1 MIKFNEEHELFR
13 KTVREFINKEIRPNV
28 EQWESQGLTPRH
40 VWSRCGDLGFLGLPF
55 SIKSGGAGA
64 EYTFSMIFTEEMAQ
78 CGSLGVALGLA
89 VHTDMATPSLHEHGS
104 EALKEKFLRPS
115 IEGKLIGAIAV
126 TEPNCGSDVAGLN
139 TRAEK
144 KGDYYLLNG
153 TKMFIT
159 NGTQADFFTTL
170 ARTKDETGH
179 KCFSLFIVPAS
190 LAGVRRSKVLKKICH
205 LSSDT
210 AEIIFDNVK
219 VPKDNLIGEENRGFI
234 YQMEQFQYERLAAS
248 VQMLGVMKRCY
259 SLTKEYVKSRTV
271 FGNNLNELQVTKH
284 KLAQMAAEIKMVE
297 SLCHGC
303 VEFANAKK
311 EFTKEVSMLKLL
323 AAQAQQRVTEECT
336 QLHGGYGLMSEYE
349 VARYFRDSKLASI
362 GGGSNE
368 IMKEIIAKMEGL

>member
-1 MIKFNEEHELFR
+1 MIQFSEENELFR
-13 KTVREFINKEIRPNV
+13 KSVRDFINREVRPNV
-28 EQWESQGLTPRH
+28 EHWEDQGFTPRN
-40 VWSRCGDLGFLGLPF
+40 VWSRCGELGFLGLPF
-55 SIKSGGAGA
+55 SSKYGGAEA

-89 VHTDMATPSLHEHGS
+89 VQTDMATPALNEHGS
-104 EALKEKFLRPS
+104 EALKEKFLRPA
-115 IEGKLIGAIAV
+115 IAGKMIGAIAV

-144 KGDYYLLNG
+144 KGDHYILNG

-159 NGTQADFFTTL
+159 NGTQADFYTTL
-170 ARTKDETGH
+170 VRTKEEAGH
-179 KCFSLFIVPAS
+179 KCFSLFIVPANLS
-190 LAGVRRSKVLKKICH
+190 GVKRSRVLKKICH

-219 VPKDNLIGEENRGFI
+219 IPKENLVGEENSGFI
-234 YQMEQFQYERLAAS
+234 YQMQQFQYERLAAS

-259 SLTKEYVKSRTV
+259 QLTKEYVKSRTV
-271 FGNNLNELQVTKH
+271 FGKNLNELQVTKH
-284 KLAQMAAEIKMVE
+284 KLAQIAAEIKMIE
-297 SLCHGC
+297 SFTHSC

-311 EFTKEVSMLKLL
+311 DFSKEVSMLKLL

-349 VARYFRDSKLASI
+349 VARYFRDSKLAGI

-368 IMKEIIAKMEGL
+368 IMKEIIIKMEGL